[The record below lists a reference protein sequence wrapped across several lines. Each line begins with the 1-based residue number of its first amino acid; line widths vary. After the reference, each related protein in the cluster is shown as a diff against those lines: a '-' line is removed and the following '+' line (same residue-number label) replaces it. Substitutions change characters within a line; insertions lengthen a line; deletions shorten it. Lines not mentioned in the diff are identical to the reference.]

1 MQPGPEESSPHQ
13 RRVSALSGRLTGPLR
28 RRDPVVLAVLAIA
41 LVALGLRLAWIGH
54 RAAHWDEARVAYWI
68 LRYQETGA
76 LAYRPIIHGPFV
88 HHVTQP
94 LFALFGPS
102 DLVSR
107 VPVAIVGGLFPL
119 SALLFREHLRDHET
133 VILAFILG
141 TNSILLYY
149 SRFLRSDV
157 LVAAFMLTALGF
169 LVRTY
174 DTRNG
179 RYLYPAALFLGF
191 GIASKENALI
201 YILTWLGAAGLLL
214 GAALLRPRPST
225 SRRTLVRGTM
235 SAAVGR
241 LRTRDRG
248 LKLFVGHAVGA
259 GVLLFVVW
267 LFMFAPRGAA
277 PTYHPWPA
285 TETRLGSLSLGDA
298 LARPWKL
305 PELVWNTGTYWL
317 ERYPTWSDKA
327 IDSSGDTS
335 MLDRYEEFAP
345 QYFEV
350 LQQYAFP
357 TLLFGAFGTARA
369 LFGGLCAVFAP
380 LRERF
385 DVDRPRNLVLF
396 AGYAGFASVIGYPAG
411 LDIFGPWNAAH
422 PVVIL
427 AIPAAAGLGIVYR
440 WGRDSVRRHD
450 DLQAMVAG
458 LVLLVVVG
466 HVFAT
471 AAGAAYVTDSD
482 ADSNGLIQ
490 YGQPADD
497 FREEVERL
505 DRVAAANEGV
515 DVLVYG
521 SYFTGDDSSVR
532 SPSCMSW
539 FDGLPMS
546 WYLHAAD
553 ASVTC
558 VESSDGLEQLDDDLP
573 PVVLTQVDDISTLQ
587 DRVSGYEYS
596 IFRIRTF
603 GSETALLFDERAI
616 ERG

>member
-1 MQPGPEESSPHQ
+1 
-13 RRVSALSGRLTGPLR
+13 L
-28 RRDPVVLAVLAIA
+28 
-41 LVALGLRLAWIGH
+41 
-54 RAAHWDEARVAYWI
+54 
-68 LRYQETGA
+68 
-76 LAYRPIIHGPFV
+76 
-88 HHVTQP
+88 
-94 LFALFGPS
+94 
-102 DLVSR
+102 
-107 VPVAIVGGLFPL
+107 
-119 SALLFREHLRDHET
+119 
-133 VILAFILG
+133 
-141 TNSILLYY
+141 
-149 SRFLRSDV
+149 LRSDV
-157 LVAAFMLTALGF
+157 LVAAFMITALGF

-214 GAALLRPRPST
+214 AGALLRPRAST
-225 SRRTLVRGTM
+225 SRRTLVR
-235 SAAVGR
+235 SVISSAVGR
-241 LRTRDRG
+241 LRERDRG

-259 GVLLFVVW
+259 VVLLFVVW

-277 PTYHPWPA
+277 ATHHPWPA
-285 TETRLGSLSLGDA
+285 TASRLGSLSLGEA

-305 PELVWNTGTYWL
+305 PELVWDTGNYWL
-317 ERYPTWSDKA
+317 DRYPTWSDKA

-350 LQQYAFP
+350 LKNYAFP

-369 LFGGLCAVFAP
+369 MFGGLCAVFAP
-380 LRERF
+380 LRKRF
-385 DVDRPRNLVLF
+385 AVDPPRNLVLF

-440 WGRDSVRRHD
+440 WGRESVRRHD
-450 DLQAMVAG
+450 DLQAIVAG
-458 LVLLVVVG
+458 LVLVVVVG

-471 AAGAAYVTDSD
+471 AAGAAYVTDTD
-482 ADSNGLIQ
+482 HEKNGLIQ

-497 FREEVERL
+497 FREEVQRL
-505 DRVAAANEGV
+505 DRVAAENQGV

-532 SPSCMSW
+532 LPSCMNW
-539 FDGLPMS
+539 FDGLPMP

-553 ASVTC
+553 ANVTC
-558 VESSDGLEQLDDDLP
+558 IESRDGLDRLDGDLP
-573 PVVLTQVDDISTLQ
+573 PVVLTRVDDISTLEE
-587 DRVSGYEYS
+587 RISGYEYS
-596 IFRIRTF
+596 IFRIRTY
-603 GSETALLFDERAI
+603 GQETVLLFDENAVD
-616 ERG
+616 RG